1 MSIYKHILVATDFG
15 DECEKV
21 VRKANSLAN
30 GSAKVSLIHVLEPL
44 DSIYGGEA
52 YGATAIQLQQIQD
65 EINKNTESNLKAFGL
80 KMGISEE
87 NLHLHVGH
95 HTREIRQFAKENAC
109 DLIVVGSHGRHGLGL
124 LMGSTANSILH
135 GAECD
140 VLAVRV
146 DKNKA

>member
-21 VRKANSLAN
+21 AKKAISLAN
-30 GSAKVSLIHVLEPL
+30 GDAKVSLIHVLEPL

-65 EINKNTESNLKAFGL
+65 EINKNTEGHLKAFGE
-80 KMGISEE
+80 KMGIPQD
-87 NLHLHVGH
+87 NQHLHVGH
-95 HTREIRQFAKENAC
+95 HTKEIRQFAQENAC

-146 DKNKA
+146 EKE

>member
-1 MSIYKHILVATDFG
+1 MSLYKHILVATDFG

-21 VRKANSLAN
+21 AQKAISLSDN
-30 GSAKVSLIHVLEPL
+30 EAKVSLIHVLEPL

-65 EINKNTESNLKAFGL
+65 EINKNTEVHLKEFGK
-80 KMGISEE
+80 KMGIPEE
-87 NLHLHVGH
+87 NQHIQVGH
-95 HTREIRQFAKENAC
+95 HTKEIRKFAKENQC

-124 LMGSTANSILH
+124 LLGSTANSILH

-146 DKNKA
+146 E